1 MAACVPVRYSTS
13 INNAFTEENIMKIR
27 KNFEAVFLAAVAVA
41 ALASV
46 ATASVPEAA
55 APKQVTVAAADTSTM
70 QVVEVKHKRL
80 TAEEKAQLN

>member
-1 MAACVPVRYSTS
+1 
-13 INNAFTEENIMKIR
+13 MKVR
-27 KNFEAVFLAAVAVA
+27 KNFEAVFLAALAVA

-46 ATASVPEAA
+46 ATASVPQAA
-55 APKQVTVAAADTSTM
+55 APKQLTVAVADTSSM